1 MFQSA
6 SKSGRPI
13 SVNPGSAQKPPG
25 SSNNLNNSNL
35 TVGSASKPQMGGS
48 SSQGGSPIKNGSSSQ
63 LGTQGNKSQPN
74 NKTPNPPPKQ
84 PLPPMVMKGPVY
96 SADKVPKNTDPS
108 MGGETFRPPTCQG
121 PQSYFNYYCTNT
133 PANNASTRIIPW
145 DHEKKDYVYAAVK
158 EEDLRG
164 VISRKELKSRLDIFK
179 STDYWDPVS
188 VYNLSPVIVGVLFG
202 ISLVGVII
210 YMIVNWDSAKTYW
223 YVLVF
228 LPIIILLVGI
238 IIVIAL
244 RNRANKLTFQ
254 RKAMFDEE
262 LASISKGS
270 PYKIRSGEASSYI
283 EIFQDRM
290 VPPPIQ
296 ATDTYKVSVASE
308 KTNTSQS
315 PTRIPLNLNAGDDQ
329 NENDNSTFQLNPRGR
344 TPERELTTS
353 MPIPPPLV
361 TGPPVMLAPAPPL
374 SPMSQKKLNFSQ
386 RLEAQKQGASSS
398 RIPIGVSSMGYGS
411 VKPEQETVLNPGR
424 SANLN
429 LAIDDSFDN

>member
-1 MFQSA
+1 M
-6 SKSGRPI
+6 K
-13 SVNPGSAQKPPG
+13 NPPSPVPA
-25 SSNNLNNSNL
+25 
-35 TVGSASKPQMGGS
+35 
-48 SSQGGSPIKNGSSSQ
+48 SQGTR
-63 LGTQGNKSQPN
+63 TQTTT
-74 NKTPNPPPKQ
+74 KTSTPPPRA
-84 PLPPMVMKGPVY
+84 PLPPMVMKGPIY
-96 SADKVPKNTDPS
+96 TADKVPKNTDPS
-108 MGGETFRPPTCQG
+108 LGGETFRPPTCQG
-121 PQSYFNYYCTNT
+121 GGSYFNYYCTNT
-133 PANNASTRIIPW
+133 PANSASTRIIPW
-145 DHEKKDYVYAAVK
+145 DHEKKDFVYGAVK

-202 ISLVGVII
+202 ISVIGVII

-228 LPIIILLVGI
+228 LPIIILIVGV
-238 IIVIAL
+238 IIVVAL

-283 EIFQDRM
+283 EIFQDRS
-290 VPPPIQ
+290 VPPPRQ
-296 ATDTYKVSVASE
+296 STEAYKVSMSSE
-308 KTNTSQS
+308 KTNSSQM
-315 PTRIPLNLNAGDDQ
+315 PPRPPILNLNAGDDQ
-329 NENDNSTFQLNPRGR
+329 NENDSSTLQLNPRGR
-344 TPERELTTS
+344 MGGNELTTS
-353 MPIPPPLV
+353 MPVPPPIV
-361 TGPPVMLAPAPPL
+361 ANGPPISLAPAPPL

-386 RLEAQKQGASSS
+386 RLEAQKQGASPS
-398 RIPIGVSSMGYGS
+398 RVPIGVSSMGYGS

-424 SANLN
+424 SMNLN